1 MGWLLIVSIAAMT
14 SVMTM
19 VQLIALTLTLP
30 ISPAPQA
37 KVGSQRTESVSVKT
51 NQKKNEKVVSRRS
64 ATHRTRRHSAHF
76 NAAHQKREAGY
87 R

>member
-19 VQLIALTLTLP
+19 VQLIALTVTLP

-37 KVGSQRTESVSVKT
+37 NVRPQRPEFVSVKSYMK
-51 NQKKNEKVVSRRS
+51 QNEKVVSRRS
-64 ATHRTRRHSAHF
+64 PTHRTRHRRANSAHVLDSS
-76 NAAHQKREAGY
+76 HQKR
-87 R
+87 

>member
-19 VQLIALTLTLP
+19 VQLIALTVTLP

-37 KVGSQRTESVSVKT
+37 KVGSQRAESVAVRT
-51 NQKKNEKVVSRRS
+51 YQKKNEKVVSRRS
-64 ATHRTRRHSAHF
+64 ATHRTRRKSVDSAHVF
-76 NAAHQKREAGY
+76 DVSHLKK
-87 R
+87 